1 MNLDLSKLHDLVERK
16 SKIDQS
22 SSWSDGSSTYL
33 VGLKKEIEEVELELE
48 DGNERLLAEELGDV
62 LWDYLNLV
70 KCLEDEKG
78 ISFQDVL
85 RISEEKYD
93 ERISGI
99 EQGRS
104 WQDIKHEQKLRAQDS
119 YRK

>member
-1 MNLDLSKLHDLVERK
+1 LR
-16 SKIDQS
+16 
-22 SSWSDGSSTYL
+22 
-33 VGLKKEIEEVELELE
+33 KEIEEVEVEIKN
-48 DGNERLLAEELGDV
+48 GSERSLAEELGDV

-70 KCLEDEKG
+70 KCLEEERG
-78 ISFQDVL
+78 IFFQDVF

-104 WQDIKHEQKLRAQDS
+104 WKEIKQEQKMRTEKDLS
-119 YRK
+119 K